1 MLKQLPVGSMA
12 NFCYITGADASSRAV
27 VVDSGWD
34 VPAITAAL
42 KELKRTPEAILLTH
56 GHFDH
61 VRASVELGRKF
72 GIPVYIHEADAAMME
87 TFPDQLVKVSSGQ
100 EVQFAGLTFK
110 FINTP
115 GHTPGSCCILA
126 GSSLFTGDTLFVEE
140 VGRVDLPGSNPEQMY
155 ESLLS
160 LAKLPHETAVYPGHA
175 YGPRASSTIGDE
187 LLHNPYLKL
196 AVKGKGYFMEAM
208 A

>member
-1 MLKQLPVGSMA
+1 MLKQLPVGPMA
-12 NFCYITGADASSRAV
+12 NFCYIAGADASSSAV
-27 VVDSGWD
+27 IVDPGWD
-34 VPAITAAL
+34 VPGITAAL
-42 KELKRTPEAILLTH
+42 KDLKRSPEAILLTH

-61 VRASVELGRKF
+61 VRAAAELSRAF
-72 GIPVYIHEADAAMME
+72 AIPVYIHEVDVPLLESAPE
-87 TFPDQLVKVSSGQ
+87 KLVKVSSGQ
-100 EVQFAGLTFK
+100 EVSAAGLSFK

-126 GSSLFTGDTLFVEE
+126 GGMLFTGDTLFVEE
-140 VGRVDLPGSNPEQMY
+140 VGRVDLPGSNPEHMY

-160 LAKLPHETAVYPGHA
+160 LSRLPQETAVYPGHA
-175 YGPRASSTIGDE
+175 YGPRAVSTIGDE
-187 LLHNPYLKL
+187 LSHNPYLKL